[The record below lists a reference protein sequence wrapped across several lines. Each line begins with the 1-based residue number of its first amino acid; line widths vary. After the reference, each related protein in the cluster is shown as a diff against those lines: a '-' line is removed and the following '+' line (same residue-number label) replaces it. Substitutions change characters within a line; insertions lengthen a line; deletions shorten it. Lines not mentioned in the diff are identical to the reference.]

1 MTGQAE
7 REAMVKLLLQHGVSP
22 EEKDYHEYAPIH
34 YSVVLNWVDTVKTL
48 HEKGADINAATS
60 SGKTALMLAIEFDRV
75 EILEYLLKQ
84 VDLQINAADTDGF
97 TALILAVQ
105 KSGNA
110 GMLSTEMLL
119 KCKADPNLQ
128 TARRKTALKFACMAQ
143 DLPMVNLL
151 MNNNV
156 NRRPSA
162 FNLLKDEA
170 HDKIMAR
177 IEAEERRARELAEKA
192 EKEKMRKALMGIVDE
207 TGKDG
212 YKRNPWGQW
221 VDYND
226 KKKNQVFYY
235 NKVTRVSQWEK
246 PIDFKKDPSRLVK
259 DVNFGLH
266 FYH

>member
-1 MTGQAE
+1 
-7 REAMVKLLLQHGVSP
+7 MVKLLLQHGVSP
-22 EEKDYHEYAPIH
+22 EEKDYHDYAPIH
-34 YSVVLNWVDTVKTL
+34 YSVILNWIDTVKTL
-48 HEKGADINAATS
+48 YDAGADINAATS
-60 SGKTALMLAIEFDRV
+60 SGKTALMLAVEFDRI
-75 EILEYLLKQ
+75 EIVEYLLKQ
-84 VDLQINAADTDGF
+84 VDLQINSADTDGY
-97 TALILAVQ
+97 TALTIAVE
-105 KSGNA
+105 KSGDG
-110 GMLSTEMLL
+110 GMLCAEMLL
-119 KCKADPNLQ
+119 KSKADPNLQ
-128 TARRKTALKFACMAQ
+128 TTRRKTPLKISCNAQ

-177 IEAEERRARELAEKA
+177 IEAEEKRARDLAEKA
-192 EKEKMRKALMGIVDE
+192 EKEKMRKALLGIVDE
-207 TGKDG
+207 TGNDG
-212 YKRNPWGQW
+212 FKRNPWGQW

-226 KKKNQVFYY
+226 KKKNQIFYY

-246 PIDFKKDPSRLVK
+246 PVDFKKDPKRLVK